1 MTITKQTLE
10 EQVEEL
16 ALRLQRVEIQLEE
29 LTSQAKHVHSVSA
42 VQAEKTGTAAE
53 ESGRGEE
60 EISEEMLSWVGQ
72 SSFLPGVATLCFLL
86 VIALILRTLTDSH
99 LVSSFL
105 GSVLGMSYS
114 AALMIYGWH
123 KYSKGSPLAPIYSAC
138 GAILMSVIVVET
150 HTHFQSISLVP
161 AYLTLMATGIGMAY
175 TSRRFNTFIPISVGI
190 LSMCFAGAAIDYPHP
205 YFPYLSLVLFTSNV
219 LGYFAVALKR
229 CSWLRWS
236 VLFVTMVMLQLWGVR
251 LGSSLRQGE
260 IPPPELAAAWF
271 LPIMAIFAVAYLMM
285 SLAGIIRSGT
295 EKLSRFDLALPTLT
309 ILWAA
314 YASFYRLSAQGEETR
329 LFAFAGVAT
338 AVALLAVVF
347 WLARR
352 GFAGAPGANAFNLAG
367 QILLAL
373 SLPFAIGS
381 YIFSLPVVALVAL
394 GMARQSQVWGSGA
407 IRVTTYLFHLY
418 CGLGLAFVLFGD
430 SPAATQAVNIL
441 PAAVLAGVIL
451 YQHRWCRQWPPL
463 APSKFFDKYDKKDRS
478 AGLLLLTGLSCGFF
492 MLRIVFFQT
501 LQAIA
506 GTIPNDAFR
515 CGQSVLI
522 NLAAIVLIL
531 LAYKRQNK
539 EWRNVAV
546 FITVIGGTKVFLFDL
561 LGTHGLPLVISVFSF
576 GMAVAI
582 ESVALGK
589 WMKTSDAHLEAER

>member
-1 MTITKQTLE
+1 
-10 EQVEEL
+10 
-16 ALRLQRVEIQLEE
+16 
-29 LTSQAKHVHSVSA
+29 
-42 VQAEKTGTAAE
+42 
-53 ESGRGEE
+53 
-60 EISEEMLSWVGQ
+60 
-72 SSFLPGVATLCFLL
+72 
-86 VIALILRTLTDSH
+86 
-99 LVSSFL
+99 
-105 GSVLGMSYS
+105 
-114 AALMIYGWH
+114 MIYGWH

-236 VLFVTMVMLQLWGVR
+236 VLFVTMVMLQLWGFR

-271 LPIMAIFAVAYLMM
+271 LPIMAIFAVTYQMM

-329 LFAFAGVAT
+329 LFAFAGVTT
-338 AVALLAVVF
+338 ASALLAVVF

-352 GFAGAPGANAFNLAG
+352 GFAGAPGANAFNLAS

-576 GMAVAI
+576 GMALAI

>member
-1 MTITKQTLE
+1 
-10 EQVEEL
+10 
-16 ALRLQRVEIQLEE
+16 
-29 LTSQAKHVHSVSA
+29 
-42 VQAEKTGTAAE
+42 
-53 ESGRGEE
+53 
-60 EISEEMLSWVGQ
+60 
-72 SSFLPGVATLCFLL
+72 
-86 VIALILRTLTDSH
+86 
-99 LVSSFL
+99 
-105 GSVLGMSYS
+105 
-114 AALMIYGWH
+114 
-123 KYSKGSPLAPIYSAC
+123 
-138 GAILMSVIVVET
+138 
-150 HTHFQSISLVP
+150 
-161 AYLTLMATGIGMAY
+161 
-175 TSRRFNTFIPISVGI
+175 
-190 LSMCFAGAAIDYPHP
+190 
-205 YFPYLSLVLFTSNV
+205 
-219 LGYFAVALKR
+219 
-229 CSWLRWS
+229 
-236 VLFVTMVMLQLWGVR
+236 
-251 LGSSLRQGE
+251 
-260 IPPPELAAAWF
+260 
-271 LPIMAIFAVAYLMM
+271 
-285 SLAGIIRSGT
+285 
-295 EKLSRFDLALPTLT
+295 
-309 ILWAA
+309 
-314 YASFYRLSAQGEETR
+314 
-329 LFAFAGVAT
+329 
-338 AVALLAVVF
+338 VVF

-352 GFAGAPGANAFNLAG
+352 GFAGAPGANAFNLSS

-373 SLPFAIGS
+373 SLPFALGS

-394 GMARQSQVWGSGA
+394 GMARQSQVWESGA

-430 SPAATQAVNIL
+430 SPVATQAVNIL

-576 GMAVAI
+576 GVAVAI

-589 WMKTSDAHLEAER
+589 WMKTSGAHPEAER